1 MASIYLIPQAGL
13 PPEVATNITEIRSD
27 AKPSGVFSSDRPPA
41 GTTMTPRTPPRRLAN
56 PASSPH
62 LAAMAKLTILEF
74 PDPRLRT
81 VAREIDPAEPDD
93 GFRAHIAD
101 MFETMYDAPG

>member
-13 PPEVATNITEIRSD
+13 PPEVATNITEIGSD
-27 AKPSGVFSSDRPPA
+27 AKPFSVFPVDCPPA
-41 GTTMTPRTPPRRLAN
+41 DTTMAPQKPPHCLAN
-56 PASSPH
+56 PAPSPH

-81 VAREIDPAEPDD
+81 VAREIDVVELDD
-93 GFRAHIAD
+93 AFRAHIAD
-101 MFETMYDAPG
+101 MFDTM